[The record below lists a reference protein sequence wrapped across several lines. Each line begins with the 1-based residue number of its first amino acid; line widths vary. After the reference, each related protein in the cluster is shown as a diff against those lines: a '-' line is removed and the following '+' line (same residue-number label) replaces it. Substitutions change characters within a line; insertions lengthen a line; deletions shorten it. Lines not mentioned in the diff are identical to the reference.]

1 MKLPRQERSA
11 RAYRTEG
18 RDELMESQAARA
30 YIAARRRTFV
40 AILRITLSALLRHT
54 LALYC
59 DILWRFIAT
68 YSGAL
73 LRHTLALYCDI
84 L

>member
-40 AILRITLSALLRHT
+40 AILRIP
-54 LALYC
+54 
-59 DILWRFIAT
+59 
-68 YSGAL
+68 
-73 LRHTLALYCDI
+73 
-84 L
+84 

>member
-1 MKLPRQERSA
+1 MKLPRQERST

-40 AILRITLSALLRHT
+40 AILRITLSALLQHK
-54 LALYC
+54 
-59 DILWRFIAT
+59 
-68 YSGAL
+68 SSAL